1 MNHSTPTSSSKTAFS
16 PAITF
21 DSLSPLP
28 LYRQLYNWLR
38 ESILNGQLAAGTR
51 LPSTRSLASELAVS
65 RNTVLIAFEQLLAEG
80 YVEGKVGAGTY
91 VTRTLPDEILQAN
104 RGNIRSDAAARSD
117 GVPPQ
122 PIMDQSPA
130 LSNAFRP
137 NLPALDVFP
146 IDLWSK
152 LVAHRWRNQPRE
164 LLGYGP
170 SAGYRPLREAIA
182 DYLQV
187 SRAVKCTADQV
198 IIVNGSQQALDLTA
212 RVVLSPDDNV
222 WIEDPGYLGAR
233 YALQSNNARLIP
245 VRLDADG
252 FDLNAALARQG
263 DAKLAY
269 VTPSAQYPLGMPMS
283 LARRLALLNWAK
295 QHEGWIIED
304 DYSSEYRY
312 AGRPLASLQGLDT
325 AGRVIYVG
333 TFSKVLFPALRLGY
347 IVVPPTRIESFVRTR
362 FSLDIQSAVFDQAV
376 LADFIQAGHFAR
388 HIRRMRKLYAERQA
402 CLVEA
407 AQRHLRGLLDVQPA
421 PGGMHVIGWL
431 PPGVDDRE
439 AARRAREHDV
449 IVIPLSN
456 LCLEPYGRGALL
468 LGYAGVN
475 EREIQAGVKR
485 LAAAL
490 KNSHA

>member
-1 MNHSTPTSSSKTAFS
+1 MPTHSSKTAFS

-21 DSLSPLP
+21 DPLSPLP

-38 ESILNGQLAAGTR
+38 EAILSGQLAAGVR

-80 YVEGKVGAGTY
+80 YVEGRVGAGTY
-91 VTRTLPDEILQAN
+91 VTRTLPDEILHAD
-104 RGNIRSDAAARSD
+104 RGEDRSGAAARSD
-117 GVPPQ
+117 GSPPQ
-122 PIMDQSPA
+122 PIVDQPPTLSPA
-130 LSNAFRP
+130 FRL
-137 NLPALDVFP
+137 NLPALDAFP
-146 IDLWSK
+146 IDLWGK

-170 SAGYRPLREAIA
+170 AAGYRPLREAIA

-198 IIVNGSQQALDLTA
+198 IVVNGSQQALDLTA
-212 RVVLSPDDNV
+212 RVILSAGNNV

-245 VRLDADG
+245 VRPDADG
-252 FDLNAALARQG
+252 FDLDAALAQPAA
-263 DAKLAY
+263 AKLAY

-283 LARRLALLNWAK
+283 LARRLALLQWAK
-295 QHEGWIIED
+295 QNDGWIIED

-347 IVVPPTRIESFVRTR
+347 MVVPPTLTESFVRTR
-362 FSLDIQSAVFDQAV
+362 FSLDIQSTVFDQAV
-376 LADFIQAGHFAR
+376 VTDFIQAGHFAR

-402 CLVEA
+402 CLIEA
-407 AQRHLRGLLDVQPA
+407 AQRHLTGRLDIQPA

-449 IVIPLSN
+449 IVVPLSN
-456 LCLEPYGRGALL
+456 LCLEPYGRSALL

-490 KNSHA
+490 QNTTS

>member
-1 MNHSTPTSSSKTAFS
+1 MNHSTPINSSKTAFS
-16 PAITF
+16 PVIAF
-21 DSLSPLP
+21 DPLSPLP

-38 ESILNGQLAAGTR
+38 EAILSGQLAAGTR
-51 LPSTRSLASELAVS
+51 LPSTRSLASDLAVS

-80 YVEGKVGAGTY
+80 YVEGRIGAGTY
-91 VTRTLPDEILQAN
+91 VTNSLPDEMLAN
-104 RGNIRSDAAARSD
+104 HGNIRSGAATRSV
-117 GVPPQ
+117 GAAPQ
-122 PIMDQSPA
+122 PIIDQPLAASR
-130 LSNAFRP
+130 AFRP
-137 NLPALDVFP
+137 NLPALDAFP
-146 IDLWSK
+146 IELWSK

-170 SAGYRPLREAIA
+170 SAGYRPLCEAIA
-182 DYLQV
+182 EYLRV
-187 SRAVKCTADQV
+187 SRAVKCTADQM

-212 RVVLSPDDNV
+212 RVILSPGDEV

-233 YALQSNNARLIP
+233 YALQSNNAQLVP
-245 VRLDADG
+245 VRTDADG
-252 FDLNAALARQG
+252 FDLNAALAKQV
-263 DAKLAY
+263 DAKLVY

-283 LARRLALLNWAK
+283 LARRLALLQWAE
-295 QHEGWIIED
+295 QNDGWIIED

-347 IVVPPTRIESFVRTR
+347 MVVPPTMTEPFVQRR

-407 AQRHLRGLLDVQPA
+407 AQRPLKGLLDIQPA

-431 PPGVDDRE
+431 PSGIDDRE

-456 LCLEPYGRGALL
+456 LCLEPYGRSALL

-490 KNSHA
+490 ETLI

>member
-1 MNHSTPTSSSKTAFS
+1 M
-16 PAITF
+16 
-21 DSLSPLP
+21 
-28 LYRQLYNWLR
+28 
-38 ESILNGQLAAGTR
+38 
-51 LPSTRSLASELAVS
+51 
-65 RNTVLIAFEQLLAEG
+65 
-80 YVEGKVGAGTY
+80 
-91 VTRTLPDEILQAN
+91 
-104 RGNIRSDAAARSD
+104 
-117 GVPPQ
+117 
-122 PIMDQSPA
+122 
-130 LSNAFRP
+130 
-137 NLPALDVFP
+137 
-146 IDLWSK
+146 
-152 LVAHRWRNQPRE
+152 
-164 LLGYGP
+164 
-170 SAGYRPLREAIA
+170 
-182 DYLQV
+182 

-198 IIVNGSQQALDLTA
+198 IVVNGSQQALDLTA
-212 RVVLSPDDNV
+212 RVVLSPGDNV

-245 VRLDADG
+245 VRPDADG
-252 FDLNAALARQG
+252 FDLNAALAKQV

-283 LARRLALLNWAK
+283 LPRRLALLQWAK
-295 QHEGWIIED
+295 QHAGWIIED

-312 AGRPLASLQGLDT
+312 TGRPLASLQGLDT

-347 IVVPPTRIESFVRTR
+347 MVVPPTMTESFVRTR

-376 LADFIQAGHFAR
+376 LTDFIQAGHFAR

-402 CLVEA
+402 CLIDA
-407 AQRHLRGLLDVQPA
+407 AQRHLTGLLDIQPA
-421 PGGMHVIGWL
+421 QGGMHVIGWL

-456 LCLEPYGRGALL
+456 LCLEPYGRSALL

-490 KNSHA
+490 ETLI